1 MAGEHASG
9 RTRVRHLTSVHP
21 LGDNRIFYRE
31 CKSLA
36 EAGYDVALVVGHP
49 PTGPVAGVPVIG
61 VGRPRNRI
69 DRATRIVW
77 KVFRAALK
85 ERAQLYHLHDAELL
99 WIGLLLKLVGRRVVY
114 DVHEDTPKQIMNKFW
129 IPWWAKR
136 VLATGTGLLER
147 LAAATFDGVVA
158 ATPSIAD
165 RFPGEH
171 TAVVQNFPH
180 LAAARDRPEAGP
192 GEPTYAFA
200 YTGGLAA
207 NQGLREIV
215 ATAGLLP
222 SDLGDAVVAGWFD
235 DDALEREVRAAD
247 GWKRIHYLG
256 RVTPTEVLDAIVS
269 ARCGIVIDH
278 PISNYLD
285 SYSTKMFEYMAC
297 GIPVVCSDFP
307 LWVRLV
313 GDADCGVSVDPMDPQ
328 AAVKAVEAL
337 CRNPDEARRL
347 GANGRRAIR
356 ERYNWENEFAKLDDL
371 YRRLM

>member
-1 MAGEHASG
+1 VAGEHGTG
-9 RTRVRHLTSVHP
+9 RARVRHLTSVHP

-36 EAGYDVALVVGHP
+36 DAGYDVALVVGHP
-49 PTGPVAGVPVIG
+49 TSEPVAGVPVIG
-61 VGRPRNRI
+61 VGEPRNRV
-69 DRATRIVW
+69 DRATRVVW

-99 WIGLLLKLVGRRVVY
+99 WIGLLLRLLGRRVVY

-147 LAAATFDGVVA
+147 LAAATFNGVVA
-158 ATPSIAD
+158 ATPAIAE
-165 RFPGEH
+165 RFPGER

-180 LAAARDRPEAGP
+180 LAAARDHPEVGD
-192 GEPTYAFA
+192 GEPKYAFA

-207 NQGLREIV
+207 VQGLREIV
-215 ATAGLLP
+215 TTASLLP
-222 SDLGDAVVAGWFD
+222 PDLGDVVVAGWFD

>member
-1 MAGEHASG
+1 MEDEHPSG
-9 RTRVRHLTSVHP
+9 RARVRHLTSVHP
-21 LGDNRIFYRE
+21 IGDNRIFYRE

-49 PTGPVAGVPVIG
+49 PTAPVAGVPVIG
-61 VGRPRNRI
+61 VGRPRNRV

-77 KVFRAALK
+77 KVFRTALQ
-85 ERAQLYHLHDAELL
+85 ERAQVYHLHDAELL
-99 WIGLLLKLVGRRVVY
+99 WIGLRLKLAGRRVVY

-136 VLATGTGLLER
+136 LLSTGTALMER
-147 LAAATFDGVVA
+147 LAAATFDGIVA
-158 ATPSIAD
+158 ATPFIAD
-165 RFPGEH
+165 RFPADK
-171 TAVVQNFPH
+171 TAVVQNFPQ
-180 LAAARDRPEAGP
+180 LSAARDRPEVH
-192 GEPTYAFA
+192 TDDRRYAFA

-207 NQGLREIV
+207 VQGLREIV
-215 ATAGLLP
+215 ATAELLP
-222 SDLGDAVVAGWFD
+222 PDLGDAVVAGWFY
-235 DDALEREVRAAD
+235 DDALEREIRAAE
-247 GWKRIHYLG
+247 GWKRIRFLG

-278 PISNYLD
+278 PISNYLE

-297 GIPVVCSDFP
+297 GVPVVCSDFP
-307 LWVRLV
+307 FWVRLV
-313 GDADCGVSVDPMDPQ
+313 TDAECGVTVNPMDPQ

-337 CRNPDEARRL
+337 CRDPEEARRL
-347 GANGRRAIR
+347 GENGRRAIR